1 MLVPLDENNEPLIT
15 MPLSWNCMNLVAPS
29 MKLPANDG
37 LEKCFWDAVDRFE
50 PITGERETSIGL
62 GAAKIL
68 QT

>member
-1 MLVPLDENNEPLIT
+1 
-15 MPLSWNCMNLVAPS
+15 MNLVAPS

-62 GAAKIL
+62 SAAKIL